1 MQLTDGGTFHERSQY
16 FMKGW
21 ICGSIQNSDQQNI
34 IKYTDMGRAWNR
46 NSGEMGVTMNAAML
60 ATIYGTYVAP
70 SERAKSERYLCWA
83 RSQVRQSS
91 KNQDSSLSVHLM
103 DLMPVKACCVS
114 EWENVPCLAC
124 IHPAYQQAGL
134 TSKFKSIPCSLQIYS
149 QVQTSRERPSPSDV
163 LPCI

>member
-21 ICGSIQNSDQQNI
+21 ICGSIQNADQQNI

-46 NSGEMGVTMNAAML
+46 NSGELGVTMNAAML

-83 RSQVRQSS
+83 RSQVRQ
-91 KNQDSSLSVHLM
+91 
-103 DLMPVKACCVS
+103 
-114 EWENVPCLAC
+114 
-124 IHPAYQQAGL
+124 QAGCKIKL
-134 TSKFKSIPCSLQIYS
+134 VNSDHEPST
-149 QVQTSRERPSPSDV
+149 RERGV
-163 LPCI
+163 RLANTPCMAWIIHHDKHAGLASGH